1 MKKQFLRVLSILLSL
16 TLFLGIVPTAA
27 LTVLAEALTPEK
39 VSDVTNIEV
48 TPDNMA
54 WEIVYTGEG
63 EDPLWMMSHEFVNS
77 WTDEEKAAASW
88 EIIPGVYDDDWNF
101 VEVTSGHFEY
111 LWFYAIGRNSWIEH
125 IAPIGK
131 TSGWWQPKVQKYWE
145 ENPDDM
151 ECIGLVETMDGWTSD
166 PSVPML
172 NTFGELTGLS
182 GDYYVPYTLMAF
194 IRYVP
199 DEGEAVMSYGAQ
211 QLNMIELPD
220 GADYIPESIHTKPV
234 NWKYSTAIQNHTVKA
249 AIGQP
254 YTPAVYQNYF
264 IARDVGYTMG
274 AGSLCGGAYGA
285 SCYCYMMGWMTL
297 RDGVEIADF
306 TGDPSQ
312 FIPIGMDDATWEDLL
327 VEYADDYEALYE
339 YLCWGPGDFTNDN
352 SVPLYM
358 TENLATG
365 STDFYSNS
373 SNLADYSEYTIVP
386 VVRLETWELIL
397 NDDGEE
403 EWVTKMLYT
412 VGEPITIVP
421 VEPGEDVPDGVDSEV
436 PVFKEASPLPKDI
449 IVGIDPS
456 QIEDKLVCDA
466 SYGERLITY
475 QWYFS
480 ETPDYNGVPV
490 NNGSGHEQSKEFY
503 PEPPNATELDKAF
516 YYYCEYSFV
525 NINGIT
531 ETYYTT
537 ITKVR
542 RTGALAIDV
551 TVTPGQIYMGEGP
564 GNTDNFKSYYTR
576 FNSSNL
582 DLWNKDFTIP
592 YAYQS
597 KGSDSVLSAW
607 IEPTVG
613 YGKFKYSDYI
623 TYQWFKSDTADYTTG
638 EAVSDV
644 VTINGLGEFNTSR
657 TSVNGLRSYPDYNA
671 VNQYANIHIDC
682 PTDEV
687 GEFYMT
693 VVLKNYYT
701 DERQVQHVYE
711 TYSTCRVTTF
721 EKNEDLYHVTKD
733 GELDAY
739 NGHEDVMTIP
749 AEVNGIKVTSLGALA
764 CQFKSMSADADIAH
778 VAGARKIIFPEGLTE
793 VSDYAFFRLFTLE
806 DIVFS
811 STITTIGKMA
821 LSDTGRIKNLVIPA
835 TITTIENSAFRKSR
849 IEQLTFD
856 ENVWPDFGNAFYD
869 SFYLHT
875 VILPANVT
883 GDIGG
888 AFYGCLQLIRVE
900 NYENITYVRDD
911 PNFNL
916 VFTSDFFG
924 CPASEY
930 IEDNVGG
937 CDGNFTYI
945 LNEDG
950 ASWCITEAWGDY
962 LEHVT
967 FPATYKG
974 LPVTVLGRGTGTWGQ
989 SNMLNEHLVKWPEY
1003 LKSVTIPD
1011 TITTINHG
1019 AFTSCENLETVN
1031 FHRNISY
1038 VGVDAFKFCY
1048 RLSSDVVLASGAAVE
1063 SEAFAFCSNIKKMDA
1078 PGARLRAKS
1087 FSNCFSLESI
1097 TSYEPWLPPADY
1109 EDGSYKNPYTY
1120 SNFLYSNLYT
1130 DYSECYLKYWSV
1142 TGEPEV
1148 GKSSLRRSGDIIYQ
1162 IVNNKAVPYY
1172 YADVDA
1178 MEIIVPASIDGYK
1191 VTTVDGSFL
1200 YWMLSTG
1207 YSIEFEE
1214 GITTLQ
1220 SKGTF
1225 SEHNVGRVIL
1235 PNSMVDINDFFAE
1248 SLLEEVHIPANVI
1261 NMSFT
1266 DCELLHTVTFAEGSK
1281 LSEISA
1287 QAFYGCTA
1295 LKTVEFEKLTNLK
1308 TICRSAFNGT
1318 GLETVDLTANT
1329 NLKTIEQ
1336 DAFYH
1341 TPLKAVRLPEGL
1353 ETIEKN
1359 AFAADEWE
1367 GDGAYYVATLDP
1379 MTELVLP
1386 EGLKYI
1392 GGYAFYGRFMDN
1404 AENAPFLLD
1413 LPDSVE
1419 TLCNGAFGGYFVPA
1433 YNGELL
1439 VNNIQ
1444 LAKEKLP
1451 ASLKAFGGGSGS
1463 LAPFS
1468 YSQIDT
1474 LVFQPNIEELLN
1486 TLEMRSLN
1494 KIVFEGEP
1502 RIGSNLRVLRA
1513 LFDDSSENCEIVGWD
1528 NLQKL
1533 EIIEGVSFGGWQ
1545 YDKEEYTLP
1554 SSLIK
1559 LNSFGGW
1566 DSTAFDTIIIPH
1578 GVQYI
1583 GSVPCVST
1591 PENPRKII
1599 AYGTSAST
1607 PELHDYWLQ
1616 YNHSLIASQGY
1627 ELATLYCYTD
1637 TVYHEWAVKHNY
1649 PYVLMDEGVNTT
1661 ILKFYD
1667 KDGKRL
1673 SANDYF
1679 QSIVWKDK
1687 NGNVIGN
1694 QDRLINVIEG
1704 EEYSYELTFYNDKS
1718 WQYRLP
1724 FASGTVTAIEGSAS
1738 VNLTITP
1745 IDQMTLSGTFVHFD
1759 EPGFSVQVQT
1769 RATAKDSWRTVAT
1782 LTAADLGENGELSQI
1797 VNIRDVRLIMEV
1809 ADNSKCV
1816 KTSQIFLSKTGYL
1829 NNGVLELGNIEMDYK
1844 GPENFIPLDNSLAN
1858 VQDLI
1863 LITADGTTYSV
1874 RGNFTTLNITEA
1886 IEGGVQAGDTVTLTC
1901 ADNPGGYGNY
1911 VEPYTFQVP
1920 YDGTGVSIA
1929 PVVKKLGSVE
1939 YHPDNEKGYMYIYDA
1954 DGELVVAGHPY
1965 QTYFLRP
1972 GTYTVFVMERWAKWQ
1987 NIANF
1992 DNGSLSPDSYRR
2004 ETITVEYESETQITG
2019 ECPAWINVPLGL
2031 SASISYSAAFA
2042 NTYGYMPVTLA
2053 YTLDSTVPSGPY
2065 TIQVVSTGGDNP
2077 FAMVGEK
2084 YAYLDDKLSDASM
2097 VSQVEG
2103 RTLTITVPES
2113 ARKGTITFYAKA
2125 NGYSLNVMAL
2135 SPYGDNKYVT
2145 YTTCRLPNT
2154 SFRVSEPVKY
2164 TNQSSGV
2171 VRVFS
2176 ASAQGQYRP
2185 ILIVDD
2191 EVKEFGVEIGSC
2203 DLPFTFKT
2211 YSDGYSEHLVQVIIT
2226 DLMGNQLYVSDLF
2239 TVTHLNRPAPEIERL
2254 DIRVLNLPDGAD
2266 FQPDLT
2272 QDELKFDTINYGS
2285 SWAHYDFKT
2294 NRSTRGVIRFDG
2306 EPFNEDGTLKNELY
2320 FSFAL
2325 KAGSGDLGNEVSLYV
2340 YCNQDNPVVY
2350 TVPLNY
2356 ENEQKLYIG
2365 TLRFERNTYR
2375 TVDMPYSFAVNYEY
2389 TPLEPISQQ
2398 SKEDELLRQYTSK
2411 QELIG
2416 SLTENASLRYQLLDL
2431 DKIRAELENMEDLTA
2446 QDRDD
2451 LMTYY
2456 SWQNKLMQAYND
2468 AADGFVATLNE
2479 DVDWSNPEEMQE
2491 YLASMGMYVE
2501 TFSLADDPPTSQELL
2516 DEGYDLQEVDG
2527 KPIYMMATD
2536 VGFTGIYLDENDPSS
2551 SFMMLISLDSPATFA
2566 CLPPSAYEADAKAYF
2581 AEFAGTMR
2589 NISGWTVW
2597 ALTVA
2602 EKAID
2607 AVLDVFLGVTPPADT
2622 EANKQT
2628 LTKLLEQYEQEMKE
2642 LRAKNARL
2650 NEAQKKADLKLLEKG
2665 VNPTQKLAP
2674 EQVRNVVRQ
2683 MQELKHRINN
2693 IKGLMNTVSDVRA
2706 AANAARAAL
2715 PLAKA
2720 AASAVKVLPIAGCVL
2735 SLACSA
2741 YDIVVANG
2749 DIKEIY
2755 DVLIKNWAKF
2765 HSAANCTECINLACY
2780 GEEAEELIEKMNE
2793 LDSETS
2799 NTLDNCY
2806 TGKTVLITTDIGAAL
2821 ASMAPGA
2828 GLAAAL
2834 VSAVSTCVSY
2844 HVVDRQITNA
2854 KKDYNKDY
2862 NKLYSELMGLKK
2874 DCKDPSCGGGGGGG
2888 SDRDPGQPGK
2898 PGENDIP
2905 DEPPYPMP
2913 FTGVYDPAGYVYEAV
2928 ASNRVQ
2934 GATAKVYYLDEN
2946 GNETYWAEAADYGE
2960 INPQITDENG
2970 VYAWM
2975 TPQGKWKVRVTKD
2988 GYYDADSTKDPAA
3001 DADGWLPV
3009 PPPQTAVYIPMVSKA
3024 APTIQGLT
3032 VAPNRIQLIF
3042 SQYMDIAQ
3050 LTANNSLITVTM
3062 DGVQVPISFT
3072 FADAEVSPTQEGV
3085 YYGRILNITPT
3096 NGVTFSG
3103 ENIVVSVDATLQNYA
3118 GTAFG
3123 VDYQSNPL
3131 KVTQIADTL
3140 SHSYPNRLVLDVDE
3154 TVEIAL
3160 QVSDTEGKSMAGVE
3174 VTMVEHISGLLEV
3187 HNYSAVSDENGR
3199 VIFNITG
3206 VLAGPEYLM
3215 FTTENG
3221 VAKLMEVR
3229 VDEQESESNQP
3240 TKPTANLSDYS
3251 VVDCNTQLVI
3261 STDVEGGIIYY
3272 TTNDTC
3278 PCTESE
3284 NRKVYTGPIDLT
3296 ESAFYRIAVWTE
3308 EGGYSERLNLHLTV
3322 EHDYAEDGVTC
3333 NRCGSSEG
3341 DDPIVED
3348 ILTFDGYSVSEDVNG
3363 LAFRFTIDVTGMTQ
3377 KGTTAVYDNA
3387 KVTYNGQEYSLV
3399 GMGAIVSNDA
3409 DVELTREN
3417 IDGVRTI
3424 DVFAKYLWS
3433 MDEDSA
3439 SYAVRVIDIPEN
3451 GKDTT
3456 VYARAYF
3463 VIEVEGEQVVV
3474 YADDIAEQT
3483 YNGVLNG

>member
-27 LTVLAEALTPEK
+27 LTVLAEAVGDALTPENSEAV

-63 EDPLWMMSHEFVNS
+63 EDPLWMLSHEFVNS

-111 LWFYAIGRNSWIEH
+111 LWFYGIGYDSWIEN

-131 TSGWWQPKVQKYWE
+131 TSGWWKPKVQKYWE

-211 QLNMIELPD
+211 QLNMIEFPD

-297 RDGVEIADF
+297 RDGVEVDDF

-327 VEYADDYEALYE
+327 VEYADDHEALYE
-339 YLCWGPGDFTNDN
+339 YLCWGPGDFTNNN

-365 STDFYSNS
+365 STDYYSNS

-386 VVRLETWELIL
+386 VVRLETGEIIL
-397 NDDGEE
+397 NDNGEE
-403 EWVTKMLYT
+403 EWITNMLYT

-421 VEPGEDVPDGVDSEV
+421 VEPGLDAPDDVDSEV

-449 IVGIDPS
+449 IIGIDPL
-456 QIEDKLVCDA
+456 QIEGKLVCDA

-542 RTGALAIDV
+542 RIGALAIDV
-551 TVTPGQIYMGEGP
+551 TVTPGEIYMQEMP
-564 GNTDNFKSYYTR
+564 NNTDKFKSYYTR
-576 FNSSNL
+576 FNNNNL
-582 DLWNKDFTIP
+582 DLWNEDFTIP

-638 EAVSDV
+638 TPVGDE
-644 VTINGLGEFNTSR
+644 VTIRGLGDFANTR
-657 TSVNGLRSYPDYNA
+657 TSVNGLRTYSDFNE

-693 VVLKNYYT
+693 VVLKNYYA
-701 DERQVQHVYE
+701 DVDGVQHVYE

-733 GELDAY
+733 GTLDAY
-739 NGHEDVMTIP
+739 NGHENVMTIP
-749 AEVNGIKVTSLGALA
+749 DEVNGIKVTSLYRLGSSSV
-764 CQFKSMSADADIAH
+764 SMNADKDIH
-778 VAGARKIIFPEGLTE
+778 HMAGARKIILPEGLTT
-793 VSDYAFFRLFTLE
+793 VSYGAFFRLYTLE
-806 DIVFS
+806 EIVFS
-811 STITTIGKMA
+811 STITTIESLA
-821 LSDTGRIKNLVIPA
+821 FADTGHMENLVIPA
-835 TITTIENSAFRKSR
+835 HITTIENSAFRKSR
-849 IEQLTFD
+849 IKQLTFN

-869 SFYLHT
+869 SLYLHT

-989 SNMLNEHLVKWPEY
+989 SNMLNAHLVKWPEY

-1011 TITTINHG
+1011 SITTINDY
-1019 AFTSCENLETVN
+1019 AFENCENLETVN

-1048 RLSSDVVLASGAAVE
+1048 RLSSDVVLASGASVE

-1087 FSNCFSLESI
+1087 FNNCFSLESI

-1178 MEIIVPASIDGYK
+1178 MEIIVPASLDGYK
-1191 VTTVDGSFL
+1191 VTTVDGGFL

-1220 SKGTF
+1220 SKETF
-1225 SEHNVGRVIL
+1225 SEHNIGRVIL
-1235 PNSMVDINDFFAE
+1235 PNSMVDISDFFAE

-1261 NMSFT
+1261 NFSFT

-1295 LKTVEFEKLTNLK
+1295 LKTVEFEKLTALE

-1336 DAFYH
+1336 AAFYH
-1341 TPLKAVRLPEGL
+1341 TPLKAVRLPESL
-1353 ETIEKN
+1353 ETIEEN

-1392 GGYAFYGRFMDN
+1392 GAYAFYGRFMDN

-1419 TLCNGAFGGYFVPA
+1419 TLCNDAFGGYYVPA

-1444 LAKEKLP
+1444 LAEEKLP
-1451 ASLKAFGGGSGS
+1451 ASLKVFGGGAAHF
-1463 LAPFS
+1463 APFS

-1474 LVFQPNIEELLN
+1474 LVFQPNIEELLS

-1502 RIGSNLRVLRA
+1502 RTGSKLRVLGA

-1533 EIIEGVSFGGWQ
+1533 EIIEGVSFGGWK

-1554 SSLIK
+1554 SSLIR

-1566 DSTAFDTIIIPH
+1566 DSTAFDTIIIPD
-1578 GVQYI
+1578 GVQYV

-1599 AYGTSAST
+1599 AYGTSASA

-1627 ELATLYCYTD
+1627 QLAPLYCYTGSA
-1637 TVYHEWAVKHNY
+1637 YHEWAVEHDY
-1649 PYVLMDEGVNTT
+1649 PYVLMDDGTNTIT
-1661 ILKFYD
+1661 LKFYD
-1667 KDGKRL
+1667 SVLNKRQM
-1673 SANDYF
+1673 ATNYF
-1679 QSIVWKDK
+1679 KSIVWKDK
-1687 NGNVIGN
+1687 NGNVVG
-1694 QDRLINVIEG
+1694 DKDLLSNVTVG
-1704 EEYSYELTFYNDKS
+1704 EEYSYEVSFYNDKS
-1718 WQYRLP
+1718 WQYKLP
-1724 FASGTVTAIEGSAS
+1724 FTSGTVTAIEGGAS
-1738 VNLTITP
+1738 VNLTISP
-1745 IDQMTLSGTFVHFD
+1745 LENMTLTGKFSNHA
-1759 EPGFSVQVQT
+1759 EPGFIVQVQS
-1769 RATAKDSWRTVAT
+1769 RASAKGSWYTVST
-1782 LTAADLGENGELSQI
+1782 LTMTDLGEDGSFSLQMP
-1797 VNIRDVRLIMEV
+1797 VKDVRLVMSV
-1809 ADNSKCV
+1809 
-1816 KTSQIFLSKTGYL
+1816 TGVTKFTQTEKIYL
-1829 NNGVLELGNIEMDYK
+1829 ARSGRLENGVMDLGEVKMDYK
-1844 GPENFIPLDNSLAN
+1844 GAEPDIRVNGDLSNVPNLYIETEN
-1858 VQDLI
+1858 
-1863 LITADGTTYSV
+1863 GTSYAVSGSKGYLYI
-1874 RGNFTTLNITEA
+1874 RDA
-1886 IEGGVQAGDTVTLTC
+1886 INAGVKAGDTVTLRC
-1901 ADNPGGYGNY
+1901 AYGDSTVSGYDITYDPRLGSEYIEPFTFTVPYNDDGTILDVEVKKAARVIFTSANRTGTAHIYDEQGNLVKVLQDGLWCYVLPGKYTAIAMERRDPINTFAEFKQLDLPEDAY
-1911 VEPYTFQVP
+1911 VQEEFTVDANDYKGIACAVPRTYYNSGTVTVSALADVSQYDPYTGLVP
-1920 YDGTGVSIA
+1920 VNVQYKDAEAVAGEYTIRVRYSSTNGDAEKEYCMIDGKYAFGNNVVSATVEQTFYEDAVYSNDLLVTLDASQSIFCFYVPADGTGYTISVDVPEIGSEQVEKFVTVCSCVMPTYQFSVSTPPEVTDQDHGEVTVSA
-1929 PVVKKLGSVE
+1929 YSHFTYKAVVYVDDTEKE
-1939 YHPDNEKGYMYIYDA
+1939 YVCTGDQRLPYSFKTYE
-1954 DGELVVAGHPY
+1954 DGASEHTLVVAIY
-1965 QTYFLRP
+1965 
-1972 GTYTVFVMERWAKWQ
+1972 
-1987 NIANF
+1987 
-1992 DNGSLSPDSYRR
+1992 SLSDQLLWTSKEYVIRHDRKYNEMSQPQKLDVAYVVDPQNAGAKVSRGAIYFTTGVQNMPHLTVSSPNELNGFMISSPVELRYSLLMSNPGQVIGDSVTLVVYFCKASPY
-2004 ETITVEYESETQITG
+2004 TMDVNLAFNPATG
-2019 ECPAWINVPLGL
+2019 TFDGKLEWE
-2031 SASISYSAAFA
+2031 A
-2042 NTYGYMPVTLA
+2042 NTFSIMEMPYGFDIQYTCESPKSKISPTFRQEQAEASLA
-2053 YTLDSTVPSGPY
+2053 EREALM
-2065 TIQVVSTGGDNP
+2065 
-2077 FAMVGEK
+2077 AMVGKQYTSFDLEQLQK
-2084 YAYLDDKLSDASM
+2084 DFDAD
-2097 VSQVEG
+2097 E
-2103 RTLTITVPES
+2103 TLTPTQREELMD
-2113 ARKGTITFYAKA
+2113 YAA
-2125 NGYSLNVMAL
+2125 WLNEGIQLLNSMSGSSSTADFQTSLA
-2135 SPYGDNKYVT
+2135 
-2145 YTTCRLPNT
+2145 
-2154 SFRVSEPVKY
+2154 
-2164 TNQSSGV
+2164 
-2171 VRVFS
+2171 
-2176 ASAQGQYRP
+2176 
-2185 ILIVDD
+2185 
-2191 EVKEFGVEIGSC
+2191 EVQKIW
-2203 DLPFTFKT
+2203 
-2211 YSDGYSEHLVQVIIT
+2211 T
-2226 DLMGNQLYVSDLF
+2226 DLM
-2239 TVTHLNRPAPEIERL
+2239 A
-2254 DIRVLNLPDGAD
+2254 
-2266 FQPDLT
+2266 
-2272 QDELKFDTINYGS
+2272 
-2285 SWAHYDFKT
+2285 
-2294 NRSTRGVIRFDG
+2294 
-2306 EPFNEDGTLKNELY
+2306 
-2320 FSFAL
+2320 
-2325 KAGSGDLGNEVSLYV
+2325 
-2340 YCNQDNPVVY
+2340 
-2350 TVPLNY
+2350 
-2356 ENEQKLYIG
+2356 
-2365 TLRFERNTYR
+2365 
-2375 TVDMPYSFAVNYEY
+2375 
-2389 TPLEPISQQ
+2389 
-2398 SKEDELLRQYTSK
+2398 
-2411 QELIG
+2411 
-2416 SLTENASLRYQLLDL
+2416 
-2431 DKIRAELENMEDLTA
+2431 NMEII
-2446 QDRDD
+2446 
-2451 LMTYY
+2451 
-2456 SWQNKLMQAYND
+2456 
-2468 AADGFVATLNE
+2468 
-2479 DVDWSNPEEMQE
+2479 
-2491 YLASMGMYVE
+2491 
-2501 TFSLADDPPTSQELL
+2501 SLADDPPTAQELL
-2516 DEGYDLQEVDG
+2516 DEGYTYCEFNG
-2527 KPIYMMATD
+2527 MPMYGFSSD
-2536 VGFTGIYLDENDPSS
+2536 VSTTIVYLDELAPEN
-2551 SFMMLISLDSPATFA
+2551 SFMLMVFGEMSTFSSEGDDDSIVDDMFKQLMAWINTGLGVADEMMQDAINYVEEFKQWLEKYDKVATGDNYYWNEFESALEKNPNSDSYKEAVASKEQLQAMQKELKQNGLDKRLDELHDGIKSFRKMLSANNYKEAAATAKTLKAIAKPAAIATKTLPGGIGTAIGIGLVVLDAGMVA
-2566 CLPPSAYEADAKAYF
+2566 VDAYETK
-2581 AEFAGTMR
+2581 
-2589 NISGWTVW
+2589 VW
-2597 ALTVA
+2597 V
-2602 EKAID
+2602 D
-2607 AVLDVFLGVTPPADT
+2607 
-2622 EANKQT
+2622 
-2628 LTKLLEQYEQEMKE
+2628 EQQ
-2642 LRAKNARL
+2642 ARIQNYYDDYWNHCL
-2650 NEAQKKADLKLLEKG
+2650 KDDCYDQKKAQKLLDDSEDAETWFWIGASACYVARVATMVGDAIASVSSSVNVLAGTAIGAGTTVISMIFDTSLEEIKDNTEKDYTNIYRDMIRALPPRCFTECPTVKPP
-2665 VNPTQKLAP
+2665 VNPPKKNP
-2674 EQVRNVVRQ
+2674 
-2683 MQELKHRINN
+2683 
-2693 IKGLMNTVSDVRA
+2693 
-2706 AANAARAAL
+2706 
-2715 PLAKA
+2715 P
-2720 AASAVKVLPIAGCVL
+2720 
-2735 SLACSA
+2735 
-2741 YDIVVANG
+2741 
-2749 DIKEIY
+2749 KEP
-2755 DVLIKNWAKF
+2755 D
-2765 HSAANCTECINLACY
+2765 
-2780 GEEAEELIEKMNE
+2780 NE
-2793 LDSETS
+2793 PP
-2799 NTLDNCY
+2799 
-2806 TGKTVLITTDIGAAL
+2806 
-2821 ASMAPGA
+2821 APG
-2828 GLAAAL
+2828 
-2834 VSAVSTCVSY
+2834 
-2844 HVVDRQITNA
+2844 VVI
-2854 KKDYNKDY
+2854 
-2862 NKLYSELMGLKK
+2862 
-2874 DCKDPSCGGGGGGG
+2874 DPS
-2888 SDRDPGQPGK
+2888 
-2898 PGENDIP
+2898 
-2905 DEPPYPMP
+2905 
-2913 FTGVYDPAGYVYEAV
+2913 GYVYEAV
-2928 ASNRVQ
+2928 ASNRIE

-2946 GNETYWAEAADYGE
+2946 GNEVYWEDAAAYDE
-2960 INPQITDENG
+2960 VNPQITDVNG
-2970 VYAWM
+2970 KYGWM
-2975 TPQGKWKVRVTKD
+2975 VPVGKWKVRVTKD

-3001 DADGWLPV
+3001 DENGWLPV
-3009 PPPQTAVYIPMVSKA
+3009 PPPQTAVHIGMVSKA
-3024 APTIQGLT
+3024 APVIDSVH
-3032 VAPNRIQLIF
+3032 VAEDKMQVIF
-3042 SQYMDIAQ
+3042 SQYMDIAH
-3050 LTANNSLITVTM
+3050 LMSSDYLLRVFA
-3062 DGVQVPISFT
+3062 DGAQVPVKLE
-3072 FADAEVSPTQEGV
+3072 FADAEVSPTKEGV
-3085 YYGRILNITPT
+3085 YYGRILNITRT
-3096 NGVTFSG
+3096 DGQQFVGEDITLVVNGDVR
-3103 ENIVVSVDATLQNYA
+3103 NYA
-3118 GTAFG
+3118 GTAMG
-3123 VDYQSNPL
+3123 TDYNSGKMSVGQ
-3131 KVTQIADTL
+3131 VADAL
-3140 SHSYPNRLVLDVDE
+3140 SHSYPNRLVMAILENVDV
-3154 TVEIAL
+3154 AL
-3160 QVSDTEGKSMAGVE
+3160 QVVDTQGKPMAGVE
-3174 VTMVEHISGLLEV
+3174 VTMKTAVGDFLTV
-3187 HNYSAVSDENGR
+3187 NNTTAVSDENGR
-3199 VIFNITG
+3199 VVFAVSG
-3206 VLAGPEYLM
+3206 RAAGTEFLT
-3215 FTTENG
+3215 FTTANG
-3221 VAKLMEVR
+3221 ITAEMEVR
-3229 VDEQESESNQP
+3229 VDTTTVATLN
-3240 TKPTANLSDYS
+3240 KPTANLSDYS
-3251 VVDCNTQLVI
+3251 VVDCGTQLII
-3261 STDVEGGIIYY
+3261 STNVENGIIYY

-3284 NRKVYTGPIDLT
+3284 NRQIYTGPIDLT

-3308 EGGYSERLNLHLTV
+3308 EDGYSERLNLHLTV
-3322 EHDYAEDGVTC
+3322 KHDYAEDGVTC

-3348 ILTFDGYSVSEDVNG
+3348 IITFDGYSVSEDVNG

-3387 KVTYNGQEYSLV
+3387 KVMYNGQEYSLV

-3409 DVELTREN
+3409 DAELTREN
-3417 IDGVRTI
+3417 IDGVQTI
-3424 DVFAKYLWS
+3424 DVFAKYLWNLN
-3433 MDEDSA
+3433 EDSA
-3439 SYAVRVIDIPEN
+3439 SYAVRVIDIPEE

-3474 YADDIAEQT
+3474 YADDVAEQT